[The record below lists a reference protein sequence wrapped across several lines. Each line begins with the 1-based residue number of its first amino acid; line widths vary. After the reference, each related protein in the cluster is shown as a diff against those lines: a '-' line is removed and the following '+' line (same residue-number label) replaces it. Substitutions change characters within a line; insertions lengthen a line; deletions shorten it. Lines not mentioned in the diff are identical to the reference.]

1 MAEEI
6 NKEKQTPTTYT
17 YYDKQYNYDDLER
30 SVYEGLNSYLSGLK
44 RGEKD
49 EQLFRNAAS
58 NMLAGIKDGTITW
71 SDGRFKDS
79 KGRYSNGTWYDENN
93 VKQSSKKKS
102 KDYYGLVANYIY
114 KNLGQ
119 SGEYKPE
126 EKKPWDSNAAMTSAL
141 MQEIFNSDK
150 GNMADFYGLDSSTK
164 TNTNRVKALYN
175 ALTNIKSNWQTKM
188 SKYNPTEEDY
198 NAYLPYLDAA
208 INALSDNKI
217 GDDEYLTLSR
227 AINGMDWR
235 SMLSNKPFEEKS
247 TEQQNQQV
255 VSTGNSEHDAF
266 NQYVSTNFKEGSD
279 SIGRWNLNSNIKF
292 GNYTENKLY
301 QVLAN
306 ASEDELNQ
314 WLDMG
319 LSNKNL
325 NFTTLSKF
333 RQAVG
338 GVIPTF
344 TSPNWMIISILEEL
358 GDRGLLQQDSQN
370 KNIYYLTGVY
380 DTKNNAAYYYD
391 LSTKTLNK
399 TYMGNI
405 PYWQDQ
411 MYNQWKSTLG
421 QHTWTDRFF
430 TESNK

>member
-1 MAEEI
+1 MAEETY
-6 NKEKQTPTTYT
+6 KEKQTPTTYK

-49 EQLFRNAAS
+49 EQLFRNAAA

-71 SDGRFKDS
+71 SNGRFKDS

-114 KNLGQ
+114 NNLGK

-150 GNMADFYGLDSSTK
+150 GNMADFYGLDSQTK

-217 GDDEYLTLSR
+217 GDDGYLTLSR
-227 AINGMDWR
+227 AVNDMDWR
-235 SMLSNKPFEEKS
+235 SMLSNDIFKEKP

-255 VSTGNSEHDAF
+255 VSTGNPQHDSF
-266 NQYVSTNFKEGSD
+266 NQFVNTNYPRLYNKSEDFDISTNTYVGPWNNKQLSSYFSKLSD
-279 SIGRWNLNSNIKF
+279 
-292 GNYTENKLY
+292 
-301 QVLAN
+301 Q
-306 ASEDELNQ
+306 
-314 WLDMG
+314 
-319 LSNKNL
+319 
-325 NFTTLSKF
+325 
-333 RQAVG
+333 
-338 GVIPTF
+338 
-344 TSPNWMIISILEEL
+344 EL
-358 GDRGLLQQDSQN
+358 GDTLAQAVVNPNFTYINHPEIGKYINAKHLTGKHIAERVINEMINRHLLIEDPEN
-370 KNIYYLTGVY
+370 PNIYYIKEYKT
-380 DTKNNAAYYYD
+380 NQNAVFYID
-391 LSTKTLNK
+391 KKNK
-399 TYMGNI
+399 TVHKRAA
-405 PYWQDQ
+405 QDVPF
-411 MYNQWKSTLG
+411 YRDVIFNKWRSTIG
-421 QHTWTDRFF
+421 QNSWTDEYF